1 MQFRLRTLLIVLAA
15 FQVVAL
21 IVASG
26 YRLTPMASVG
36 CYAILLLLTVRSLGH
51 PAESSKLLYGLIGVL
66 TGSLALAAMVVHL
79 ALVI

>member
-26 YRLTPMASVG
+26 YRLTPVASFG
-36 CYAILLLLTVRSLGH
+36 CYAILLLLAVRSSGQ
-51 PAESSKLLYGLIGVL
+51 PVESSKPLYRLVGVL
-66 TGSLALAAMVVHL
+66 TVGLALAAIIVQL
-79 ALVI
+79 ALCI